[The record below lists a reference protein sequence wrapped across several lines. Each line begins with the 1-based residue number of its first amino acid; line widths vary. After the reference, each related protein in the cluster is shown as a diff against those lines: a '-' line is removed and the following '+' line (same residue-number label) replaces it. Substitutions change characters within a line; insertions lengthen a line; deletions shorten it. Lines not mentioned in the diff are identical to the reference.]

1 MLASAVT
8 QNVVLY
14 DVTRSSVIAWQDVL
28 PSVLMIALGL
38 LLWLRRDDKRYRIG
52 SLALLGFGILVGT
65 VSVAVAAIQHRALSR
80 RLATGDYDRVEGAIT
95 NFSPGS
101 FDGHTTELFTV
112 AGHTYT
118 FKSTVTRAGYH
129 DVQGSNGP
137 LRDGVVVRI
146 ADINGTIAR
155 LELIQ

>member
-1 MLASAVT
+1 M
-8 QNVVLY
+8 
-14 DVTRSSVIAWQDVL
+14 
-28 PSVLMIALGL
+28 PSGLTIALGL
-38 LLWLRRDDKRYRIG
+38 LLWPRRDDKRYRIG
-52 SLALLGFGILVGT
+52 SLALLGSGILVG
-65 VSVAVAAIQHRALSR
+65 AVTIAAAAIHHRALST
-80 RLATGDYDRVEGAIT
+80 RLARGDYNRVEGVIT

-112 AGHTYT
+112 AGHTYA
-118 FKSTVTRAGYH
+118 FKSSVTRAGYH
-129 DVQGSNGP
+129 DVQGPNGP